1 MSSPFNSITIRP
13 KNWSRYNSGIS
24 VDFQEACDILET
36 ELPKLIQK
44 ALQQQ
49 SEEVADF
56 KKNLARAKKLG
67 LI

>member
-24 VDFQEACDILET
+24 IDFQEACDLLET
-36 ELPKLIQK
+36 GLPKLIQQ
-44 ALQQQ
+44 ALKEQ

-67 LI
+67 LV